1 MAGRLGL
8 AGRAIHRIVPLLFGA
23 GASWPHGAAVF
34 FLFFFAADQ
43 TNHHPVLPERQLP
56 ESRVEQPLSSMQ
68 RYLHR
73 PGRAGP
79 GESRVRGPR
88 SAGNHQWKCNASF
101 HRQQSPAVAVG
112 MHCNGQSSEQR
123 IEDRAL
129 QGRLAAKATHC

>member
-1 MAGRLGL
+1 LAGRLVL

-23 GASWPHGAAVF
+23 GASWPHGAAVFF

-88 SAGNHQWKCNASF
+88 SAGNHQCKCNASF
-101 HRQQSPAVAVG
+101 HRQQSPAVAAGVQRAVIRATDRR
-112 MHCNGQSSEQR
+112 QSF
-123 IEDRAL
+123 A
-129 QGRLAAKATHC
+129 GRLAAKATHC